1 MHSETK
7 NSLGDN
13 LKSNSIMAK
22 TITQEQKLEFIK
34 KMNVSKAKLEDKE
47 TKLRN
52 DIYKQLCKATKTYMA
67 CGNEVL
73 PLI

>member
-13 LKSNSIMAK
+13 LKIITIMAK
-22 TITQEQKLEFIK
+22 TITQEQKSEFIK

-52 DIYKQLCKATKTYMA
+52 DIYKQLCKDRKS
-67 CGNEVL
+67 VV
-73 PLI
+73 